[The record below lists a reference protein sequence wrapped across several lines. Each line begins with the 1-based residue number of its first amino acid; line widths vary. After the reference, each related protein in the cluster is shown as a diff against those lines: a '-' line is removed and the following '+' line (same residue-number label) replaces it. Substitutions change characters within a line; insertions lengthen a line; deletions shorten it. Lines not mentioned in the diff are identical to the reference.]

1 MQESYSFGEF
11 ELHPARFELRHQG
24 RLVRLE
30 RIPMELL
37 ILLAERNGNLVA
49 RPEIAARLW
58 GKDVFVD
65 TEHGINTAIRKI
77 RTAISEEADRPRYL
91 FTVPGKGYRLATD
104 ARSAVAAA
112 EPLGHA
118 ATDEP
123 PSIVAA
129 APPVAP
135 RVPKTVSAWLGL
147 AAILVAIGIGLVGL
161 NWPRGRVTTLSTAGP
176 VRSLAVLPL
185 ANLTGDESQE
195 YLADGITDELIT
207 MVAKRTSV
215 RVLSRTTVMQYKGAK
230 RPLPDIGR
238 ELNVDAIV
246 EGSVSRTGGR
256 THVSIQLV
264 RAANDAQ
271 VWADSYDR
279 DPDALY
285 ELSAEVSD
293 VIARRIGAASTGA
306 TAARRIAPSAHDAYL
321 RGRYFWF
328 SHRWDQAL
336 DAMQKAVAIQPDY
349 AAAWSG
355 LADAYVVK
363 AVVQV
368 VPPKAV
374 AAQAQAASRR
384 ALELDDSLA
393 EAHSTAAAVAL
404 FQSWDFTQADRESQ
418 RAIELNPDIGE
429 LHHLRGYVLLAADR
443 LDEALREQTRASE
456 LDPFER
462 PGNVGTVLIHRRQ
475 YDAAIRELR
484 FRKDARPQ
492 DGNVRNRLADAY
504 LYSGRA
510 SDYVNEIMNAAADE
524 ESRAAIAAAFAHKG
538 LKGVAALQLDGIRR
552 VAEHRYVSP
561 LALAHYYARAG
572 QTHETLSQLEAAVTE
587 HTPFLVFLQSEP
599 DFNFVHDTDRYRAIV
614 KRIGLPIHH

>member
-11 ELHPARFELRHQG
+11 ELHPARFELRRQG
-24 RLVRLE
+24 RLLRLE

-37 ILLAERNGNLVA
+37 ILLAERNGDLVA

-58 GKDVFVD
+58 SKDVFVD

-104 ARSAVAAA
+104 ARSAVAAP
-112 EPLGHA
+112 ETLGNA
-118 ATDEP
+118 ATNEP

-129 APPVAP
+129 SPPVAP
-135 RVPKTVSAWLGL
+135 RVPRSVLAWLGL
-147 AAILVAIGIGLVGL
+147 AAILVALGIGLVGL
-161 NWPRGRVTTLSTAGP
+161 NWSRGRVTALSTAAP

-185 ANLTGDESQE
+185 ANLTGDESQD

-207 MVAKRTSV
+207 TLAKRTPV
-215 RVLSRTTVMQYKGAK
+215 RILSRTTVMQYKGAK
-230 RPLPDIGR
+230 KPLPDIAR

-246 EGSVSRTGGR
+246 EGSISRTGGR

-279 DPDALY
+279 DPEALY

-328 SHRWDQAL
+328 SHQWDQAL
-336 DAMQKAVAIQPDY
+336 HAMQKAVAIQPDY

-355 LADAYVVK
+355 LADAYAVK

-393 EAHSTAAAVAL
+393 EAHSTAAAIAL
-404 FQSWDFTQADRESQ
+404 FQTWDFKQADRESQ

-429 LHHLRGYVLLAADR
+429 FHHLRGYVLLAVNR

-456 LDPFER
+456 LDPFGR
-462 PGNVGTVLIHRRQ
+462 PGEVGIVLIHRRQ

-492 DGNVRNRLADAY
+492 DGGVRHRLADAY
-504 LYSGRA
+504 LYNGQA
-510 SDYVNEIMNAAADE
+510 SDYVTEMMSAAEDE
-524 ESRAAIAAAFAHKG
+524 ESRAAIEASFAHEG
-538 LKGVAALQLDGIRR
+538 LEGVAALQLDRIRK
-552 VAEHRYVSP
+552 VAERRYVSP

-572 QTHETLSQLEAAVTE
+572 QRNETLSQLEAAVAE
-587 HTPFLVFLQSEP
+587 RTPFLVFLQTEP
-599 DFNFVHDTDRYRAIV
+599 DFDFVHDTDRYRTIV
-614 KRIGLPIHH
+614 KRIGLPIDH

>member
-1 MQESYSFGEF
+1 MQDSYSFGEF
-11 ELHPARFELRHQG
+11 ELHPARFELRRQG

-37 ILLAERNGNLVA
+37 ILLAERNGDLVA

-58 GKDVFVD
+58 SKDVFVD

-77 RTAISEEADRPRYL
+77 RTAINEEADRPRYL

-104 ARSAVAAA
+104 VRSAVAAP
-112 EPLGHA
+112 EPVGNA

-129 APPVAP
+129 SPPGAS
-135 RVPKTVSAWLGL
+135 RVPRNVSAWLGL
-147 AAILVAIGIGLVGL
+147 AAIFAIGIGLVGL
-161 NWPRGRVTTLSTAGP
+161 NWPRGRVTALSTAAP
-176 VRSLAVLPL
+176 VRSLAVLPV

-207 MVAKRTSV
+207 MLAKRTPV
-215 RVLSRTTVMQYKGAK
+215 RILSRTTVMQYKGAK
-230 RPLPDIGR
+230 KPLPDIGR

-246 EGSVSRTGGR
+246 EGSISRTGGR
-256 THVSIQLV
+256 AHVSIQLV

-336 DAMQKAVAIQPDY
+336 DEMQKAVAIQPDY

-355 LADAYVVK
+355 LADAYAVK

-393 EAHSTAAAVAL
+393 EAHGTAAAIAL
-404 FQSWDFTQADRESQ
+404 FQSWDFKQADRESQ

-429 LHHLRGYVLLAADR
+429 LHHLRGYVLLAVNR

-462 PGNVGTVLIHRRQ
+462 PGGVGTVLIHRRQ

-492 DGNVRNRLADAY
+492 DGAVRDRLADAY

-510 SDYVNEIMNAAADE
+510 SDYVNEIMNAAADK

-572 QTHETLSQLEAAVTE
+572 QPNETLSQLEAAVTE
-587 HTPFLVFLQSEP
+587 RIPFLIFLQTEP
-599 DFNFVHDTDRYRAIV
+599 DFDFVHDTDRYRAIV
-614 KRIGLPIHH
+614 KRIGLPIDH

>member
-11 ELHPARFELRHQG
+11 ELHPARFELRRQG

-37 ILLAERNGNLVA
+37 ILLAERNGDLVA

-58 GKDVFVD
+58 SKDVFVD

-77 RTAISEEADRPRYL
+77 RTAIGEEADRPRYL
-91 FTVPGKGYRLATD
+91 FTVPGKGYRLAMD
-104 ARSAVAAA
+104 ARSAVVAP
-112 EPLGHA
+112 EPLGNA
-118 ATDEP
+118 ATDDP
-123 PSIVAA
+123 PSTVAESAPVAA
-129 APPVAP
+129 PAP
-135 RVPKTVSAWLGL
+135 RSVSARLGL
-147 AAILVAIGIGLVGL
+147 AAIVVAIGVGLVGL
-161 NWPRGRVTTLSTAGP
+161 NWARGRVAASSTATP
-176 VRSLAVLPL
+176 IRSLAVLPL
-185 ANLTGDESQE
+185 ANLTGDDSQE

-207 MVAKRTSV
+207 TLAKRTPV
-215 RVLSRTTVMQYKGAK
+215 RILSRTTVMQYKGAK

-246 EGSVSRTGGR
+246 EGSISRTGGR
-256 THVSIQLV
+256 THVSIQLI
-264 RAANDAQ
+264 RAANDAH

-285 ELSAEVSD
+285 ELPAEVSD
-293 VIARRIGAASTGA
+293 VIARRIGAASAAA
-306 TAARRIAPSAHDAYL
+306 TVARRVAPAAHDAYL

-328 SHRWDQAL
+328 SQKWDQAL

-355 LADAYVVK
+355 LADAYAVK

-393 EAHSTAAAVAL
+393 EAHSTAAAIAL
-404 FQSWDFTQADRESQ
+404 FQSWDFKQADRESQ

-429 LHHLRGYVLLAADR
+429 LHHLRGYVLLALNR
-443 LDEALREQTRASE
+443 LDEALREQTRAAE

-462 PGNVGTVLIHRRQ
+462 PGGVGTILIHRRQ

-492 DGNVRNRLADAY
+492 DGAVRHRLADAY

-510 SDYVNEIMNAAADE
+510 SDYVTEIMNAAADE
-524 ESRAAIAAAFAHKG
+524 ESRAAIEASFAHEG
-538 LKGVAALQLDGIRR
+538 LKGVAALQLAGIRR
-552 VAEHRYVSP
+552 VADRRYVSP

-572 QTHETLSQLEAAVTE
+572 QRNETLSQLEAAVTE
-587 HTPFLVFLQSEP
+587 RTPFLVFLETEP
-599 DFNFVHDTDRYRAIV
+599 DFDFVHDDARYRAIV
-614 KRIGLPIHH
+614 KRIGLPIDH